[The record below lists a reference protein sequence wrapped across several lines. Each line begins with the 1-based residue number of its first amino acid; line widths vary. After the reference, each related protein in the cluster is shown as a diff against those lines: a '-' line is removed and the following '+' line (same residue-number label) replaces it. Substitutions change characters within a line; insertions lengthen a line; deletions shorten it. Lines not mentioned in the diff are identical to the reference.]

1 MQRCLKAKEAS
12 GVWARIESEASK
24 TQMRAC
30 LFGWKAWEAN
40 AGAGVCHFDDF
51 DLGLLC
57 KHGQRISEIQ
67 QNRENRG
74 FHLTPSAELTF
85 YL

>member
-1 MQRCLKAKEAS
+1 MQSCLKAKEAS
-12 GVWARIESEASK
+12 GVWARIESEASE

-30 LFGWKAWEAN
+30 LFSWKAWEVN
-40 AGAGVCHFDDF
+40 AGAGVCHFDF
-51 DLGLLC
+51 DLDLLC
-57 KHGQRISEIQ
+57 KHRQRISEMQ
-67 QNRENRG
+67 QDRENRG